1 MDLARKSL
9 LLAALF
15 ILLGAVWFM
24 DSSRAYL
31 KAKGEFQVI
40 HKVTVPVHKP
50 GVRKLE
56 VELPLAQSGPGW
68 QVFDRRIAVSGKAP
82 YTISNDPSSGIE
94 TAVFEAKAPLPD
106 EFKVIVTYRVMIQ
119 DQPADRWEAG
129 RLIFG
134 PDSDGGPASKIDG
147 RGHSAAVSQITAY
160 SAS

>member
-31 KAKGEFQVI
+31 KTKGEFQVI

-50 GVRKLE
+50 GAGKLE
-56 VELPLAQSGPGW
+56 VELPLAQSGPGR
-68 QVFDRRIAVSGKAP
+68 QVIDRRIAVSGKAP
-82 YTISNDPSSGIE
+82 YTISSDPSSGIE

-134 PDSDGGPASKIDG
+134 PGADAAPASKIDG
-147 RGHSAAVSQITAY
+147 RNYPPSVSEIKAY
-160 SAS
+160 SSS